1 MRNPGNEKIVTKWK
15 LSWQSKLEA
24 DTDEKSI
31 NEVEDD
37 SEEFIKNVAEAD
49 QMVRN
54 IKDKSRLGKQ
64 TKRLQYR
71 WRMNRYMAE
80 KQLSRGI
87 IAENLF
93 RIGRQWVDR
102 R

>member
-1 MRNPGNEKIVTKWK
+1 MRNPGNEKMVTKWK

-37 SEEFIKNVAEAD
+37 SEEFIKNVAETD
-49 QMVRN
+49 QMVRK

-71 WRMNRYMAE
+71 WRMNGYNGRKAVIQRHNCWE
-80 KQLSRGI
+80 
-87 IAENLF
+87 LF
-93 RIGRQWVDR
+93 QNW
-102 R
+102 